1 MIGHILTTRHYDISK
16 RDFVFTE
23 YVIVGIRKDRF
34 GQNEYYVNQWD
45 AEKQNFTRLHQ
56 NNYFIHGISETAYPM
71 TEAQRAMS
79 RSIHYGQLSALCER
93 IRRKYAV
100 PLMIAS
106 KRAIGQETA
115 YASTRFTLNDEYEM
129 LWEDKNA
136 DIADRAKAKR
146 NRYEAMR
153 YAELVFAGVLQD
165 ASLNTWLSEV
175 AAV

>member
-1 MIGHILTTRHYDISK
+1 MIGHILTTRHYDISQ

-23 YVIVGIRKDRF
+23 YTIIGIRRDRF
-34 GQNEYYVNQWD
+34 GQSEYYISQWD

-56 NNYFIHGISETAYPM
+56 NNYFIHSISEAAYPM
-71 TEAQRAMS
+71 TAAQSAMS
-79 RSIHYGQLSALCER
+79 RSIRYGQLSALCER

-106 KRAIGQETA
+106 KRAIGQETV

-129 LWEDKNA
+129 LWEDKHA
-136 DIADRAKAKR
+136 GMADRAKAKR

-153 YAELVFAGVLQD
+153 YEELKRAGILQAELV
-165 ASLNTWLSEV
+165 
-175 AAV
+175 AV